1 MSTSTEG
8 PQQSGMFSLAGSQL
22 GLLTTPDL
30 FCALEAW
37 ARLVYHEGRDANPAQ
52 LMRVAASL
60 LPMLTKV
67 QLQRLLSAVVDSP
80 ELSPLTDV
88 LLARLAEF
96 SQEGVA

>member
-1 MSTSTEG
+1 MSNTDSS
-8 PQQSGMFSLAGSQL
+8 QQSGMFSLAGSQL

-30 FCALEAW
+30 LCALEAW
-37 ARLVYHEGRDANPAQ
+37 ARLVYHEGRGASPTH

-60 LPMLTKV
+60 LPMFTMA

-88 LLARLAEF
+88 LLERLAEF